1 MPTLGSI
8 RLDDLRRRVL
18 NTLLVHAV
26 LKDARVADDFRA
38 VDLSADEVSF
48 TEKQVDIIRAQ
59 MAWARN
65 EFIRAKQ
72 DLDDVEDARVEIEGE
87 LAAVRP

>member
-1 MPTLGSI
+1 
-8 RLDDLRRRVL
+8 
-18 NTLLVHAV
+18 
-26 LKDARVADDFRA
+26 VADDFRA